1 MFVLVYR
8 FTRLAVLMSWIAFCG
23 VAVSAPVSLT
33 ATQQQTVAGENFTF
47 NLLPAALA
55 NGAVGT
61 LTVRAR
67 GDYDPGT
74 ASEFLSW
81 DIEGLLGLTQAGPT
95 IGGVTIIQFVGINE
109 VEWEQTFVIGGASL
123 LSATA
128 DGTVSVFV
136 DLNGNQT
143 TGVGVGFSANE
154 FVRVTLAYDSTAQ
167 VPEPSS
173 IALVAAGLF
182 AAWARRRRATASVA
196 TRRL

>member
-1 MFVLVYR
+1 MFTLAYR
-8 FTRLAVLMSWIAFCG
+8 FTRLGVLMSWIAFCG

-47 NLLPAALA
+47 NLLPAVLA
-55 NGAVGT
+55 TGAVGT

-95 IGGVTIIQFVGINE
+95 IGGATIIQFVSINE
-109 VEWEQTFVIGGASL
+109 VEWEQTFVISGASL
-123 LSATA
+123 LLATA
-128 DGTVSVFV
+128 DGMVSVSV
-136 DLNGNQT
+136 NLNGNQS

-154 FVRVTLAYDSTAQ
+154 FVRVSLAYDSTAA
-167 VPEPSS
+167 VSEPGS
-173 IALVAAGLF
+173 LVLVTAGLL
-182 AAWARRRRATASVA
+182 AAWARRRRATAS
-196 TRRL
+196 